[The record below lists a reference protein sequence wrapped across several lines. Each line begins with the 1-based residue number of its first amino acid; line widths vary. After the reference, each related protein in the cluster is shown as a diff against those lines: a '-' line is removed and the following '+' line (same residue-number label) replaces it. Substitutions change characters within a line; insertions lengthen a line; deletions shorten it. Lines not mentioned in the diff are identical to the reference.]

1 MVTPPAPEPTTAP
14 QVSPARSLLLR
25 PSFWLRLGGMA
36 LVGALLWFTL
46 HGLEWQK
53 LGAALR
59 GTSPLPVLVA
69 AGVNFLHHVC
79 KAVYWRTLLLP
90 VRELSIGRL
99 FRYSVAQSVGSVLA
113 PARAGEALRVWML
126 KKHWNLPVAVTAA
139 VAALEKVGD
148 LNALLLLLL
157 PLPWLWPARPWWV
170 DRALLALFAGALAVA
185 VSLYLARRSEGLRA
199 RPLFAGLQL
208 LRSPGAILL
217 AMTGLVGAW
226 LADLAVIWLVIW
238 ALGVPAPVHAGIV
251 ILLTVNLAI
260 AIPAAPANAGTLELG
275 AITAFELLGL
285 GRDTGL
291 AFGLVYHSAQVIPIL
306 IVGLLDGQRLL
317 REPTWEE
324 RQAKQPRAAT

>member
-1 MVTPPAPEPTTAP
+1 MDFPVTPPADPVVPT
-14 QVSPARSLLLR
+14 SARPWLLR
-25 PSFWLRLGGMA
+25 PSTWLRLGGMA
-36 LVGALLWFTL
+36 LVAGLLWLTL
-46 HGLEWQK
+46 RGLEWSK
-53 LGAALR
+53 LGAALQH
-59 GTSPLPVLVA
+59 TSPLPVLVA

-90 VRELSIGRL
+90 ARALSIGRL

-126 KKHWNLPVAVTAA
+126 KKHWNLPVPVTGA

-148 LNALLLLLL
+148 LNALLVLLL
-157 PLPWLWPARPWWV
+157 PLPWLWPERPWWV
-170 DRALLALFAGALAVA
+170 DRALLALLAVALAVA
-185 VSLYLARRSEGLRA
+185 LALFLARRSAALRE

-208 LRSPGAILL
+208 LRSPGVLLL
-217 AMTGLVGAW
+217 AFTGLVGAW

-251 ILLTVNLAI
+251 ILLTVNLSI

-275 AITAFELLGL
+275 AIAAFDLLGL

-306 IVGLLDGQRLL
+306 VVGLLDGQRLL
-317 REPTWEE
+317 REPAWDE
-324 RQAKQPRAAT
+324 RGPAT